1 VLAVG
6 LGVGQGCGLSRGGP
20 RAAACRVRAGAGC
33 GRVWRWCTGNVVN
46 KCRQATPKTAAWVA
60 ASARRGIKAAL
71 RSAHGFDRSQHRRGG
86 TAASHR
92 SLRQRSGGMHPAAAG
107 PPSSPPVGRGRRN
120 GWVVCETGRRHDT
133 HRHGGG
139 CRVHSVRSNRRARA
153 LLTPSKR
160 QRSCVDRRKDPV
172 GSPGLRSTLA
182 SKGSTRE
189 RTAVTTV
196 PP

>member
-1 VLAVG
+1 VDRRQCRRGSGPPDLGRRRRSDSGARPVRRPVATFDHGSVLAVG

-46 KCRQATPKTAAWVA
+46 KCRQATLKTAARVA

-107 PPSSPPVGRGRRN
+107 PPSSPPVGRG
-120 GWVVCETGRRHDT
+120 GETAGS
-133 HRHGGG
+133 
-139 CRVHSVRSNRRARA
+139 CAR
-153 LLTPSKR
+153 P
-160 QRSCVDRRKDPV
+160 VD
-172 GSPGLRSTLA
+172 GT
-182 SKGSTRE
+182 T
-189 RTAVTTV
+189 RTAMAVGVVFTLFAPTEE
-196 PP
+196 PALC